1 MGHDSFKCDSHTNK
15 SKIWRCILRYDWFI
29 WNVTPVAGSNL
40 LPEKVSNSPNFFS
53 EIFFPNSVT
62 LCSFLGL
69 RSGFINPPLQSLV
82 TQHVSQIFQR
92 LFSKKK
98 SERKS
103 PRGSGVVKCR
113 EFESKNL
120 LKWVVPISQKYQV
133 YFEITWKSSN
143 SEEVRKS
150 SGNRR
155 LFPGQIWSCDRRDSF
170 VWDMTHPRET
180 GRRNMFMIKMIAH
193 DSVKNDFAH
202 DLSKMIL
209 HMTYQKWCRTW
220 LIDIISLSQQNDL
233 AHDSVEKR
241 SCTWLID
248 IISPSHQNDLAHDS
262 SKMIL
267 HMTYWHRFTESTK

>member
-1 MGHDSFKCDSHTNK
+1 MHFALRLIHMERDAGRRIKFAPGK
-15 SKIWRCILRYDWFI
+15 SLQFSQLFLGNLLSKLRYTVFI
-29 WNVTPVAGSNL
+29 PGAA
-40 LPEKVSNSPNFFS
+40 E
-53 EIFFPNSVT
+53 
-62 LCSFLGL
+62 
-69 RSGFINPPLQSLV
+69 
-82 TQHVSQIFQR
+82 QIH
-92 LFSKKK
+92 
-98 SERKS
+98 KS
-103 PRGSGVVKCR
+103 PTAIFSHPTCLTNISTAL
-113 EFESKNL
+113 FEKEIWKEKPPRFRCSKMPRIWKENP

-155 LFPGQIWSCDRRDSF
+155 LFPGQIWSCNRRDSF

-248 IISPSHQNDLAHDS
+248 IISLSHQNDLAHDS